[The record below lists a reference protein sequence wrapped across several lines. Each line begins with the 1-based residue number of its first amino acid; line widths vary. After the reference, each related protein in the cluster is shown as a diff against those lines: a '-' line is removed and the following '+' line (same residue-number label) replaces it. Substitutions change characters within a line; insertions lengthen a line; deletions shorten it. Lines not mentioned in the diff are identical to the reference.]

1 MKKIKIGRYDIITYF
16 SSHIFGTIL
25 YFIIS
30 SLCCLFSSWIYIV
43 FRVPLAEWSSPLPR
57 PLYYAIILLF
67 ALMTFVLFVGLTYL
81 CSRKIIRSHYVESED
96 PFLWVKS
103 LLLFVLPAELIRMTI
118 CTVLVCYIGAQL
130 INYYAFFLYDILYL
144 SVDRMASI
152 YQELAP
158 TPADRIAFLG
168 CCLLFLLLYLPAFAF
183 LYRRG
188 WLAGKRDREQ
198 FLIDLKGTN

>member
-1 MKKIKIGRYDIITYF
+1 MVTTRF
-16 SSHIFGTIL
+16 PIFGTIL

-43 FRVPLAEWSSPLPR
+43 FRVPLAEWSSSLPR
-57 PLYYAIILLF
+57 PLYYTIILLF

-103 LLLFVLPAELIRMTI
+103 LLLFVLPAELMRMTI
-118 CTVLVCYIGAQL
+118 CTVLVCYIDAQL

-144 SVDRMASI
+144 TVDRMTSI
-152 YQELAP
+152 YQKLTP
-158 TPADRIAFLG
+158 TLTDRIAFLS
-168 CCLLFLLLYLPAFAF
+168 CCLLFLLLYLPSFAF

-198 FLIDLKGTN
+198 FIIDLKGKI